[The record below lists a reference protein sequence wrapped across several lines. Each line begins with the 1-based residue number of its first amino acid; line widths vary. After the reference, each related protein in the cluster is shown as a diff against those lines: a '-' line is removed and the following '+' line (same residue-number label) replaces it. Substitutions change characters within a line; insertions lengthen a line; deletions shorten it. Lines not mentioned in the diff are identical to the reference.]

1 MRHASEYRSQAIE
14 CCQLAHI
21 AASEEYRR
29 VLMEMAAMW
38 LSLAKR
44 REKMDQA
51 SAINTVSELI
61 TTNKVMALT
70 DKVAALMRHKQAVG
84 MGEAD
89 ANVCASPALVS
100 GG

>member
-1 MRHASEYRSQAIE
+1 MRHASEYRSQAME

-21 AASEEYRR
+21 AGSAEYRT

-51 SAINTVSELI
+51 AATNAVSELI
-61 TTNKVMALT
+61 TTNKVVALT
-70 DKVAALMRHKQAVG
+70 DKVAALMRPKQAPG
-84 MGEAD
+84 TGEAD
-89 ANVCASPALVS
+89 ANVCGSQALIS